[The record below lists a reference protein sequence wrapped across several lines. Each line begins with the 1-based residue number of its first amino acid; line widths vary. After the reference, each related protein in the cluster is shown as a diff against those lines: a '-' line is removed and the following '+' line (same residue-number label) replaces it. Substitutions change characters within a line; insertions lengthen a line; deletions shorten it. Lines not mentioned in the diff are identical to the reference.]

1 MISESYRKRI
11 KLLSGIRLNEVEL
24 NATSGRSGKNTFGYF
39 VEEYLLNVGEFFF
52 NDLKIKIS
60 QNKNKKL
67 EIKNSN
73 NKIQNNSVLINF
85 QIEDST
91 DINNIEELDFSITFL
106 VKIESNSN
114 TVAVLKYE
122 NVNDEFNLQSKHSES
137 DLQDFI
143 NEITLRVIN
152 VEKTN

>member
-1 MISESYRKRI
+1 MISESYKNRI
-11 KLLSGIRLNEVEL
+11 KKLSGIRLNEVEL

-39 VEEYLLNVGEFFF
+39 VEEYLLNVGEIFF
-52 NDLKIKIS
+52 NDLKKKINEN
-60 QNKNKKL
+60 QNKNL

-85 QIEDST
+85 QIEDTT
-91 DINNIEELDFSITFL
+91 DRNNIEELDFSITFL

-114 TVAVLKYE
+114 TVALLKYE
-122 NVNDEFNLQSKHSES
+122 NVNDEFNLQSKHSEN